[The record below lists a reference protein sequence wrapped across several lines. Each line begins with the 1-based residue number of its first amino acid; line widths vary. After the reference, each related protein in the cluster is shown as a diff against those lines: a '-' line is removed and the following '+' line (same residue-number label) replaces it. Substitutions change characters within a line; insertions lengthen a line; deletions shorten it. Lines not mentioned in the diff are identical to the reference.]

1 VTRAPK
7 AASLRPGDLYDLD
20 WAKADPDMAPLH
32 EDPRFQAV
40 IAEAEARLAAAE
52 ATATAAQ

>member
-40 IAEAEARLAAAE
+40 IAEAEARLAAA
-52 ATATAAQ
+52 ARS

>member
-1 VTRAPK
+1 
-7 AASLRPGDLYDLD
+7 
-20 WAKADPDMAPLH
+20 MAPLH